1 MQLKWK
7 CIKYATI
14 QVLSDMYFPSKRDS
28 VLMDENIAQRKTVF
42 WHISTTNSLP
52 THLFAIRGK
61 QNDEIVFKI
70 ALGTR
75 LISRNMATDL
85 PYMLRSLFS
94 F

>member
-42 WHISTTNSLP
+42 WHISTKNSLP

-61 QNDEIVFKI
+61 QNDEIVLK
-70 ALGTR
+70 LLWGR
-75 LISRNMATDL
+75 G
-85 PYMLRSLFS
+85 
-94 F
+94 

>member
-28 VLMDENIAQRKTVF
+28 ALMDENTAQRKTVF
-42 WHISTTNSLP
+42 WHISTTNSFP

-61 QNDEIVFKI
+61 QKNDEIVLK
-70 ALGTR
+70 LLWRRG
-75 LISRNMATDL
+75 
-85 PYMLRSLFS
+85 
-94 F
+94 